1 MFIMSRDGF
10 SLLVMGYTG
19 ETAMQF
25 KEAYISQFNAMEA
38 QLTGKLLEREK
49 GVAVRQALTKAL
61 QQSSENTRMHGHA
74 YSTYTN
80 CIYKAVFGLDAK
92 KLRGKFGLRKADSLR
107 DSFTAEEL
115 AQVEVL
121 ERLVSSLVDLG
132 WGYEQVKGFISGES
146 IKALAA

>member
-1 MFIMSRDGF
+1 MLVEAMRFGREERAACT
-10 SLLVMGYTG
+10 SLDVA
-19 ETAMQF
+19 ETF
-25 KEAYISQFNAMEA
+25 
-38 QLTGKLLEREK
+38 
-49 GVAVRQALTKAL
+49 
-61 QQSSENTRMHGHA
+61 
-74 YSTYTN
+74 TN

-92 KLRGKFGLRKADSLR
+92 KLREKLVLTRADSLR